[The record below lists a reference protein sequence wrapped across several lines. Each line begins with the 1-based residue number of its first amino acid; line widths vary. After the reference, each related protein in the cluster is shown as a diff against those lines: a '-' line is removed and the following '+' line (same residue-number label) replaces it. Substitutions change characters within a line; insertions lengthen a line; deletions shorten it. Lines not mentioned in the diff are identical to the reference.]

1 LGPFGA
7 SFPFV
12 LPPAV
17 WPFGVGLLGPLGFGF
32 SSALLV
38 LPFGPRLCA
47 GSPSPALVLAFS
59 GSAFLLSPSYLPASP
74 SPLPFWGLGVR
85 GFGALPLVPPS
96 LFPLRRPH
104 LGVWGLG
111 LGLVLPSCAGLL
123 VPGSFV
129 LCFGAVPW
137 GLSVLGF
144 GLCLWCWPWCWPWCL
159 PWCLLVV
166 LAFVLS

>member
-1 LGPFGA
+1 MALLGLGFSAPLGLGPFGA
-7 SFPFV
+7 SFCV
-12 LPPAV
+12 T
-17 WPFGVGLLGPLGFGF
+17 PLGFGF

-74 SPLPFWGLGVR
+74 SPLPFRGLGVR

-96 LFPLRRPH
+96 LFPLRRPIWG
-104 LGVWGLG
+104 LGVTPLVG

-159 PWCLLVV
+159 LVV